1 MIAINA
7 PAPDFTAT
15 TTDGRELRLSEL
27 VGRPVVLYFFPK
39 AFTPGCTRQAEQFRD
54 IHPEIEA
61 SGAVLIGVSTDD
73 HQTQCEFAGSVGAGF
88 PMVGD
93 PTGAIA
99 RSYDVIW
106 PLIKFTQ
113 RVTFVIDAQGLI
125 RGIFHHELRI
135 GMHAKNV
142 IQSLKALQ
150 PLAPQKA

>member
-1 MIAINA
+1 MIVLNA
-7 PAPDFTAT
+7 PAPDFTAM
-15 TTDGRELRLSEL
+15 TTDGRQLRLSEL
-27 VGRPVVLYFFPK
+27 RGRPVVLYFFPK
-39 AFTPGCTRQAEQFRD
+39 AFTPGCTRQAEQFRE

-73 HQTQCEFAGSVGAGF
+73 HQTQCEFAGSVGSPF

-93 PTGAIA
+93 ANGTIA
-99 RSYDVIW
+99 RAYDVIW

-113 RVTFVIDAQGLI
+113 RVTFVIDPEGII

-142 IQSLKALQ
+142 LASLKAMQ
-150 PLAPQKA
+150 LAPAPKA